1 MGKNPSS
8 ASASGT
14 TSASGTASA
23 SASGIASGTT
33 ASASASGIA
42 SGTASG
48 TTHHQKSQFRYLFML
63 KNYTY
68 SIWVRLVSGEGVM
81 VCLVYTCRNTKLHL

>member
-8 ASASGT
+8 AS
-14 TSASGTASA
+14 GTALA
-23 SASGIASGTT
+23 SASGIASASASGTT
-33 ASASASGIA
+33 ASASGIA
-42 SGTASG
+42 SEIDSG
-48 TTHHQKSQFRYLFML
+48 TTHHQNSQFRYLFML

-68 SIWVRLVSGEGVM
+68 SIWVRLVSGEGGM